1 MTYNGY
7 KGGLLIA
14 ANYTA
19 DEVEASRHQPQYR
32 GVNWQPTEQ
41 AVTLPAFAQEAHEKK
56 ARKSAPSQDAEPE
69 QETAQA

>member
-7 KGGLLIA
+7 KNGLIIA
-14 ANYTA
+14 ANYTPE
-19 DEVEASRHQPQYR
+19 EVEAARHQTPYK
-32 GVNWQPTEQ
+32 GVNWKPTEQ
-41 AVTLPAFAQEAHEKK
+41 PVALPAFAQEAHEKK